1 MNNMTRLSIRS
12 ALGLAALLIA
22 AQASLAVERVDS
34 RVLASFREVVAQPA
48 KSTVQIYCDGYKS
61 ALGAVVREDGYV
73 VTKSS
78 ELKGKIECLLY
89 GHRMDQKLEA
99 TVVAKDPALD
109 LTILK
114 VDAKDLTPIAWS
126 DAAPSVGSWLAT
138 PGISSNNDPVSI
150 GVVSVAA
157 RKIAAPAGALGIS
170 LGERDDDE
178 ARIEGIVEGQAA
190 DKAGLKRGDV
200 ILKVNAT
207 TINNKV
213 HLIATIKSYMPG
225 EKVELLVKRGSEELK
240 FTAILGSFLQLFHP
254 AGDRAE
260 FQNNLGGPLSERRA
274 GFALAIQHDS
284 VLRPADCGG
293 PIVDLDGKAVGLNI
307 ARAGRVESYALPAA
321 LVRDTVAKL
330 LETHLTSAPAANA
343 PAPAPEKAPP
353 TER

>member
-1 MNNMTRLSIRS
+1 MTRMWIRS
-12 ALGLAALLIA
+12 ASGLAVLLITVQTSFA
-22 AQASLAVERVDS
+22 IERLDP

-61 ALGAVVREDGYV
+61 ALGAVVRDDGYV

-89 GHRMDQKLEA
+89 GKRQNEKLEA

-170 LGERDDDE
+170 LADRNSI
-178 ARIEGIVEGQAA
+178 AQIEDVVLGLAA
-190 DKAGLKRGDV
+190 DKAGLKVGDV
-200 ILKVNAT
+200 ILKVNGKDTPGRQALVE
-207 TINNKV
+207 TIR
-213 HLIATIKSYMPG
+213 SYMPG
-225 EKVELLVKRGSEELK
+225 EKVELRVKRGSEEL
-240 FTAILGSFLQLFHP
+240 TINAILGSLSQLVH
-254 AGDRAE
+254 GERAD
-260 FQNNLGGPLSERRA
+260 FQNNLGGPLSERRG

-307 ARAGRVESYALPAA
+307 ARAGRVESYAIPAA

-330 LETHLTSAPAANA
+330 LETHLTSAPAPNA
-343 PAPAPEKAPP
+343 PAPAPVKASPS
-353 TER
+353 ER